1 LQSHLLVGV
10 DFSSLSKNISFLIK
24 YGVLVLVLSIN
35 YALNKP
41 PKQPLPKVIPGSDL
55 GLSEKKL
62 NKSTVVLTENQKFM
76 NYFYP

>member
-1 LQSHLLVGV
+1 
-10 DFSSLSKNISFLIK
+10 
-24 YGVLVLVLSIN
+24 VLVLVLSIN